1 MKQTAGLNSHGS
13 FVFVFS
19 IQEWRRKVST
29 SVYRNFS
36 YNTIHVFIHQKT
48 DKQSNNCLLLSKI
61 SQSNCKWLFFAVK
74 YETPYGGI
82 RGSEQLRRD
91 TIWGYPEYRAS
102 NCVRHMVSPGLDG
115 LIAKLQLKSPD
126 QKIFVSFLDEHLSK
140 WYPCQWKP
148 SLPSTDL
155 RNCQLTFNISKFYS

>member
-1 MKQTAGLNSHGS
+1 MKQTVGLNSHGS

-19 IQEWRRKVST
+19 IQERRRKVST
-29 SVYRNFS
+29 SVYGNFS

-82 RGSEQLRRD
+82 RDSEQLRRD
-91 TIWGYPEYRAS
+91 TIWGYPEYGAS

-115 LIAKLQLKSPD
+115 LSCLKMRFKLLY
-126 QKIFVSFLDEHLSK
+126 H
-140 WYPCQWKP
+140 
-148 SLPSTDL
+148 
-155 RNCQLTFNISKFYS
+155 